1 MEQQTPNP
9 FGSLRIAVVF
19 GNNKANPSAV
29 IRPSANVRHW
39 KVIQNFT
46 PYPPPPT
53 PLPWRLLQTRLLP
66 LLILLQPQSGI
77 RFSPS
82 RNSRPLLPPSIPSC
96 FPSCLSPPVL

>member
-46 PYPPPPT
+46 P
-53 PLPWRLLQTRLLP
+53 LPWRLLQTRLLP
-66 LLILLQPQSGI
+66 LLILLQPQSPE
-77 RFSPS
+77 F
-82 RNSRPLLPPSIPSC
+82 PPSVPSLSSC
-96 FPSCLSPPVL
+96 FPSLSPPVL